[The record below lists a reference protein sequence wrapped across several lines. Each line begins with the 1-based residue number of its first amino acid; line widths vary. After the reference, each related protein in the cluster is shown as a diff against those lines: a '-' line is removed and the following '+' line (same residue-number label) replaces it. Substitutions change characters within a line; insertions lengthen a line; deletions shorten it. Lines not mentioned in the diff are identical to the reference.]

1 MERAMNSAVV
11 AVVFLHVF
19 ALHAQPADEM
29 VAAWTIPWLGRNEDV
44 QRRTVNH
51 FAGGIKLDT
60 HLADE
65 AANMPPNEQPG
76 VSAAAFPL
84 PQGVH

>member
-1 MERAMNSAVV
+1 MERAMNRAVG

-19 ALHAQPADEM
+19 ALHTQPADEV
-29 VAAWTIPWLGRNEDV
+29 VAAWTIPGLGGNEDV
-44 QRRTVNH
+44 QRRTVDH

-65 AANMPPNEQPG
+65 AANMPPHEQPG
-76 VSAAAFPL
+76 VPAAAFPL